1 MNSNPYRNLVSIV
14 RHCIQRNGWSEL
26 FLIPARMA
34 ASPLLIPILGRRK
47 FGYREHRLDCFYHRY
62 NVTWANER
70 AVEVPIARHHLAN
83 IPPGSVLE
91 VGNVMSHYQPV
102 MHDVLDKYERAPG
115 IINAD
120 ITEFNPTRNYRLIL
134 SVSTFE
140 HIGFD
145 EETNVGSAEKIQAAI
160 QHCRG
165 FLEPGGELIITAAT
179 GYNPEFDALF
189 RDNRVGAAQVTFL
202 KRRSFLKW
210 ETCDEVTALSSRYH
224 HPFAFGNA
232 IVVAKFSQ

>member
-1 MNSNPYRNLVSIV
+1 
-14 RHCIQRNGWSEL
+14 
-26 FLIPARMA
+26 
-34 ASPLLIPILGRRK
+34 
-47 FGYREHRLDCFYHRY
+47 
-62 NVTWANER
+62 
-70 AVEVPIARHHLAN
+70 
-83 IPPGSVLE
+83 
-91 VGNVMSHYQPV
+91 MSHYQPV

-202 KRRSFLKW
+202 KRRSYLKW
-210 ETCDEVTALSSRYH
+210 DTCDEATALGSRYH

-232 IVVAKFSQ
+232 IVVAKFGP